1 MREWVTVLWARLVEI
16 REVDAYAPFAVFL
29 FDDNRVSQPFGVS
42 DFGNETRVEE
52 PVDFFVYGFRT
63 FWTEFSLLLS
73 DGFERRVDVQ
83 FMGGNC
89 GVDPLHVGSLLGER
103 RGVVFD
109 ERDDP

>member
-1 MREWVTVLWARLVEI
+1 MREWVTVLWARLVEV

-42 DFGNETRVEE
+42 DFGYETRVEE
-52 PVDFFVYGFRT
+52 PVDFFVYGFRSL
-63 FWTEFSLLLS
+63 WTEFSSLMS
-73 DGFERRVDVQ
+73 DGFECWIDVQ
-83 FMGGNC
+83 FMRGNC
-89 GVDPLHVGSLLGER
+89 GDSLHVGSLPGER